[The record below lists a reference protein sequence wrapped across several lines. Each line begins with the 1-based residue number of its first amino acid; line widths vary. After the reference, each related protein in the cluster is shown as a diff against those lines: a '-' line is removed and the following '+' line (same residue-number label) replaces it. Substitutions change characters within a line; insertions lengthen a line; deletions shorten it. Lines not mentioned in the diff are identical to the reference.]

1 MTEPAALQIIFKHA
15 QARLIKEGSVKVKV
29 ISGSMEP
36 IIHVD
41 EEITVAPITGK
52 LERFDII
59 VYKSERELVCHY
71 VWHANRIA
79 RQGDNDLVLTR
90 GIRSRRDDYPIH
102 RRDVLGRVIS
112 HKLGLWWKLRLLW
125 ANR

>member
-1 MTEPAALQIIFKHA
+1 MTDPAALQTIFKRA
-15 QARLIKEGSVKVKV
+15 QAQLIRDGSVNVKV

-36 IIHVD
+36 IINIDD
-41 EEITVAPITGK
+41 EVTVVASEDN
-52 LERFDII
+52 LERFDIV

-71 VWHANRIA
+71 VWHINRFV
-79 RQGDNDLVLTR
+79 RQGDNNLVLTR

-102 RRDVLGRVIS
+102 RRDILGRVSS
-112 HKLGLWWKLRLLW
+112 HKLSLWWKLRLLW